1 MKNLFLFLIF
11 SLFVAGCGKQETE
24 EIRQL
29 NGGIKGG
36 GIYNINELEDIRSLD
51 PVGINDVVSHHV
63 AHQIYDALIDL
74 DSNLQI
80 VPQLAK
86 SYTVSEDGLTYTFN
100 LRTGSTF
107 HDNECFPGG
116 KGREVN
122 AKDVKYSYDRIVD
135 FRTSSRGF
143 NYFVN
148 YVEGAQEY
156 YDETR
161 ASQNENREPKL
172 NGASGFIYVN
182 DTTFQIKLKKAF
194 APFIYYNTLAIAYI
208 VPKEA
213 VEKYGK
219 DFFQNPVGSGPFIF
233 VNWTPDQELNLKRNP
248 NYWAKDEFGNQ
259 LPYIDAAK
267 FRFIKDLD
275 AQLLEF
281 KNGKLDESYRLPN
294 AIFKTIIDDKKTLT
308 PEWSQFQLQRV
319 PTLATQF
326 YGFLVTNEIFKN
338 EKLRQAINYAVDRE
352 KIIKYVLNG
361 QGYAGATHGF
371 VPPSMPDYNTE
382 GIKGYSFDL
391 EKAKKL
397 LEEAGYPGGKG
408 LPELTLQINS
418 GGDRNIQIAEAI
430 QNMLKEVGITM
441 KLQQIQF
448 AQHLDNIDAGKA
460 SFYRLGWIAD
470 YPDPESFL
478 NLYYG
483 KNVPKNPNE
492 PSPINS
498 MRFVN
503 PEYDRIFEQ
512 AITTQDRMQRMK
524 LYEQAEQIAVN
535 QAPMLYIYYDEDYR
549 LLQPY
554 VKGYALDPMHRVNF
568 RNLWL
573 DK

>member
-1 MKNLFLFLIF
+1 MKNLFLFLMF
-11 SLFVAGCGKQETE
+11 SLFVAGCGKQQKE

-107 HDNECFPGG
+107 HDNDCFPGG

-161 ASQNENREPKL
+161 AAQNENREPKL

-294 AIFKTIIDDKKTLT
+294 AIFKTIIDDNKSLT

-338 EKLRQAINYAVDRE
+338 EKLRQAINYAIDRE

-512 AITTQDRMQRMK
+512 AITTQDRTQRMK

>member
-11 SLFVAGCGKQETE
+11 SLFVAGCGKQQTE

-107 HDNECFPGG
+107 HDNDCFPGG

-161 ASQNENREPKL
+161 AAQNENREPKL

-294 AIFKTIIDDKKTLT
+294 AIFKTIIDDNKSLT

-338 EKLRQAINYAVDRE
+338 EKLRQAINYAIDRE

-512 AITTQDRMQRMK
+512 AITTQDRTQRMK

>member
-1 MKNLFLFLIF
+1 
-11 SLFVAGCGKQETE
+11 
-24 EIRQL
+24 
-29 NGGIKGG
+29 
-36 GIYNINELEDIRSLD
+36 
-51 PVGINDVVSHHV
+51 
-63 AHQIYDALIDL
+63 
-74 DSNLQI
+74 
-80 VPQLAK
+80 
-86 SYTVSEDGLTYTFN
+86 
-100 LRTGSTF
+100 
-107 HDNECFPGG
+107 
-116 KGREVN
+116 
-122 AKDVKYSYDRIVD
+122 
-135 FRTSSRGF
+135 
-143 NYFVN
+143 
-148 YVEGAQEY
+148 
-156 YDETR
+156 
-161 ASQNENREPKL
+161 
-172 NGASGFIYVN
+172 
-182 DTTFQIKLKKAF
+182 
-194 APFIYYNTLAIAYI
+194 
-208 VPKEA
+208 
-213 VEKYGK
+213 
-219 DFFQNPVGSGPFIF
+219 
-233 VNWTPDQELNLKRNP
+233 
-248 NYWAKDEFGNQ
+248 
-259 LPYIDAAK
+259 
-267 FRFIKDLD
+267 
-275 AQLLEF
+275 
-281 KNGKLDESYRLPN
+281 
-294 AIFKTIIDDKKTLT
+294 
-308 PEWSQFQLQRV
+308 
-319 PTLATQF
+319 
-326 YGFLVTNEIFKN
+326 
-338 EKLRQAINYAVDRE
+338 
-352 KIIKYVLNG
+352 
-361 QGYAGATHGF
+361 
-371 VPPSMPDYNTE
+371 MPDYNTE

-512 AITTQDRMQRMK
+512 AITTQDRTQRMK

>member
-1 MKNLFLFLIF
+1 
-11 SLFVAGCGKQETE
+11 
-24 EIRQL
+24 
-29 NGGIKGG
+29 
-36 GIYNINELEDIRSLD
+36 
-51 PVGINDVVSHHV
+51 
-63 AHQIYDALIDL
+63 
-74 DSNLQI
+74 
-80 VPQLAK
+80 
-86 SYTVSEDGLTYTFN
+86 
-100 LRTGSTF
+100 
-107 HDNECFPGG
+107 
-116 KGREVN
+116 
-122 AKDVKYSYDRIVD
+122 
-135 FRTSSRGF
+135 
-143 NYFVN
+143 
-148 YVEGAQEY
+148 
-156 YDETR
+156 
-161 ASQNENREPKL
+161 
-172 NGASGFIYVN
+172 
-182 DTTFQIKLKKAF
+182 
-194 APFIYYNTLAIAYI
+194 
-208 VPKEA
+208 
-213 VEKYGK
+213 
-219 DFFQNPVGSGPFIF
+219 
-233 VNWTPDQELNLKRNP
+233 LKRNP
-248 NYWAKDEFGNQ
+248 NYWAIDEYGNQ
-259 LPYIDAAK
+259 LPYVDAVK

-294 AIFKTIIDDKKTLT
+294 AIFKTIIDDNKSLT

-319 PTLATQF
+319 PTLATQY
-326 YGFLVTNEIFKN
+326 YGFLVTSELFKN

-382 GIKGYSFDL
+382 AIKGFTFDL

-408 LPELTLQINS
+408 LPEITLQINS

-430 QNMLKEVGITM
+430 QNMLKEVGINM

-483 KNVPKNPNE
+483 KNVPKNPE
-492 PSPINS
+492 ESSPINS
-498 MRFVN
+498 MRYVN
-503 PEYDRIFEQ
+503 PEFDRIFEQ
-512 AITTQDRMQRMK
+512 AIITQDKMQRMK
-524 LYEQAEQIAVN
+524 LYEQAEQIAVS
-535 QAPMLYIYYDEDYR
+535 QAPMLFIYYDEDYR
-549 LLQPY
+549 LIQPY